1 MLPRLSCP
9 PLPCGPPGLQ
19 ALAWHGLASTCF
31 AGELPGGGEPPGLA
45 PLGWGWGWGWGWGSL
60 REANVELPWS
70 GAVHTVALVPCLLAS
85 LSPGCYWK
93 MDEPFGRFQQGDF
106 FFDIGGYP

>member
-31 AGELPGGGEPPGLA
+31 AGELPGGGGNRPDSPPWAGDGDGAGAHSERPMWSFHGQGQYTLLLSCPACWLLSRLA
-45 PLGWGWGWGWGWGSL
+45 AIGKWMNLL
-60 REANVELPWS
+60 
-70 GAVHTVALVPCLLAS
+70 VASSRAI
-85 LSPGCYWK
+85 
-93 MDEPFGRFQQGDF
+93 F